1 LHAHAASGQHI
12 IRGDDLRIRQ
22 IVTNLVANAVKF
34 TPAGGRVDV
43 SVGRDGSGLV
53 LEVRDTGIGIAM
65 QDVGRVF
72 EPFVQADGGMNKRHQ
87 GTGLGL
93 AITRRLVELH
103 GGTISVKSAPGE
115 GSVFTVRFPV
125 ERIEDVPMR
134 SVG

>member
-1 LHAHAASGQHI
+1 
-12 IRGDDLRIRQ
+12 
-22 IVTNLVANAVKF
+22 
-34 TPAGGRVDV
+34 
-43 SVGRDGSGLV
+43 
-53 LEVRDTGIGIAM
+53 
-65 QDVGRVF
+65 
-72 EPFVQADGGMNKRHQ
+72 MNKRHQ